1 MNAMELVLIILSFLL
16 LIIYFLMS
24 FFLFFFTVRRIEYNL
39 KISGYDRPFSWDV
52 MGLRTYVYVFELI
65 QPKRLYSKPSP
76 FDALTS
82 SKLIHEYKRPI
93 DVTLAR
99 LLMLDGVLLFAVAI
113 VSDMLYF

>member
-1 MNAMELVLIILSFLL
+1 MNTISLALLVCSFFFIIM
-16 LIIYFLMS
+16 YFLIS

-65 QPKRLYSKPSP
+65 QPETLYSKPSP
-76 FDALTS
+76 FDAFTN
-82 SKLIHEYKRPI
+82 SKLIHEFKRPI

-99 LLMLDGVLLFAVAI
+99 LLILDGLLFI
-113 VSDMLYF
+113 VVLFVNDIFYL